1 MKKTTLVLSIIFAS
15 INFIYSQVNL
25 TVIAP
30 PPSNAVSSFN
40 TPNGTSLFT
49 TCRGAYIITQSEL
62 NALTAGT
69 LISSIGFSLDS
80 GTPSVPVSGN
90 FTMYVQNTSNT
101 TYAKGFNWPAILS
114 GMTNVYSSVMTI
126 PATANNAIISFSLP
140 TAFTYTGGGLYVA
153 FDWESTGPFDA
164 NPATFIAN
172 NVITLGG
179 AIGQSSTSVAP
190 TALFTGNFRPVF
202 VIDAVNSAT
211 NEVSVT
217 SLVAPGKVAKLFN
230 GSQSVVAD
238 VFNGSIITKNNIV
251 VTLTVSGA
259 NPFVDTQTITSIPAG
274 SAASVTFAPY
284 SPTVTGSNS
293 MSVSIPADDN
303 PNNNLARW
311 TQSVT
316 CNQAALNPPLTAIN
330 FSAQGV
336 GFGASPTGGI
346 YCFRYIPAS
355 SGSLTGVRVAVPSFT
370 QNIGKICYAALL
382 DAAGSII
389 ATGNTVALTSS
400 GFNTFVNFNFATPQ
414 DLTPSVEYFIG
425 LGITAG
431 NTFPIGTY
439 TSSYLVTDF
448 FSAPDGGGLLTQV
461 DFDFLAI
468 EASFAF
474 PNTSLFVSA
483 TKSSIC
489 SGESVLLTTSG
500 GATTYTWN
508 ISGVNTPTA
517 LVTPTLSGNAV
528 YVVNGTNGPTA
539 CRTNSATVT
548 VTVNACVGLSENAA
562 SFSSV
567 KVYPNPAVNGQTKIT
582 GLSGTNTIFIYN
594 ILGQLVYT
602 EQVTDE
608 SVTIN
613 LSNQPNGSYM
623 VKIIDSAN
631 ASKALKIVNQN

>member
-15 INFIYSQVNL
+15 INFVYSQVNI

-30 PPSNAVSSFN
+30 PANATSQLRA
-40 TPNGTSLFT
+40 PNGTSLQT
-49 TCRGAYIITQSEL
+49 TMRGCYIVPQNEL
-62 NALTAGT
+62 NVLTAGN

-101 TYAKGFNWPAILS
+101 TYAKGTNWSNILT
-114 GMTNVYSSVMTI
+114 GMTNVYTGAMTI
-126 PATANNAIISFSLP
+126 PATSNPALISFSLSS
-140 TAFTYTGGGLYVA
+140 AFTYTGGGLYVA
-153 FDWESTGPFDA
+153 FDWASIGPFDP
-164 NPATFIAN
+164 NPATYVAN
-172 NVITLGG
+172 NSLSIGG
-179 AIGQSSTSVAP
+179 ATGESPTSTAP
-190 TALFTGNFRPVF
+190 TALITNNFRPVF

-217 SLVAPGKVAKLFN
+217 SLIAPGKVAKLFN

-238 VFNGSIITKNNIV
+238 VFNGSIITQNNVV

-293 MSVSIPADDN
+293 MSVSVPADDN

-355 SGSLTGVRVAVPSFT
+355 SGSVTGVRVAVPSFT

-382 DAAGSII
+382 DAAGAII

-414 DLTPSVEYFIG
+414 DLTPSVEYYIG
-425 LGITAG
+425 LGMTAG

-439 TSSYLVTDF
+439 TSSYVVTDF

-468 EASFAF
+468 EGSFTF
-474 PNTSLFVSA
+474 PSTSLFVNA
-483 TKSSIC
+483 TKSTIC
-489 SGESVLLTTSG
+489 LGESVLLTTSG

-508 ISGVNTPTA
+508 IGGVNTSTA
-517 LVTPTLSGNAV
+517 LATPTSSGNAV
-528 YVVNGTNGPTA
+528 YIVNGTNGPTA

-548 VTVNACVGLSENAA
+548 VTVSGCVGLFENAA

-602 EQVTDE
+602 EQLTDE